1 MAQFQIIITA
11 IFCIAIFSCWLV
23 FSKGFNIGIAPIVA
37 IGFLLL
43 SLGLLFW
50 VFFIPSGKKFAHNY
64 NKLQQ
69 DRLEAERTISS
80 IAQTLIIQSKYTQMM
95 LDFQKL
101 STFQQVEEWDRLAD
115 LEIQQIINSVQ
126 TIESEIAKYSD
137 ILGQFNINQLKQRYI
152 VVLENMAE
160 KLQEAID
167 FTPNS
172 IKEQKILLKELKQQK
187 KELQLKKRELTANM
201 RSIQA
206 DARSR
211 SIYAGRGFLGIYDSK
226 LAAHERRRIRYQ
238 KEEALRPSEDI
249 KAAIDRQI
257 LQIDKD
263 ILWVE
268 RFSD

>member
-1 MAQFQIIITA
+1 MPQFQIIITA
-11 IFCIAIFSCWLV
+11 ILCIAILSCWLV

-43 SLGLLFW
+43 SLGLMFW
-50 VFFIPSGKKFAHNY
+50 VFLTPSGKNLARNY
-64 NKLQQ
+64 NKIQLQ
-69 DRLEAERTISS
+69 RLKIESNYME
-80 IAQTLIIQSKYTQMM
+80 MM
-95 LDFQKL
+95 YDFKNL
-101 STFQQVEEWDRLAD
+101 STFQQVEEWDRKAQAKIGELINITNN
-115 LEIQQIINSVQ
+115 LETELTQNN
-126 TIESEIAKYSD
+126 K
-137 ILGQFNINQLKQRYI
+137 ILDYLIMGIKEQYI
-152 VVLENMAE
+152 VFLASIVE
-160 KLQEAID
+160 KLQECID

-206 DARSR
+206 DSRSR
-211 SIYAGRGFLGIYDSK
+211 SIYAGRSFLGIYDSK
-226 LAAHERRRIRYQ
+226 LAAHKRRRIRYQ

-268 RFSD
+268 RFSE